1 METLKLEKLLSF
13 PFGYFLNVGSWF
25 PVANYPFSEIRFGEM
40 TMGTIRDESC
50 TVTTFL
56 FLVTIYECDGSQKI
70 S

>member
-1 METLKLEKLLSF
+1 MEKLQLEKLLHF
-13 PFGYFLNVGSWF
+13 PCGYFLNLGNGF
-25 PVANYPFSEIRFGEM
+25 PLANYPFSEIRFGEM
-40 TMGTIRDESC
+40 TMGTIRDESR